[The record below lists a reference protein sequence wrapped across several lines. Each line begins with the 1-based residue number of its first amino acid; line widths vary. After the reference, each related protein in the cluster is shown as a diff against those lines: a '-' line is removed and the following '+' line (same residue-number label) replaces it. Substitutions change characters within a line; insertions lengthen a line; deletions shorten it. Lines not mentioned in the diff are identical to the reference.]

1 MESEEAVP
9 VAQPHL
15 PGVVDPNCGTQRVFD
30 VIADKW
36 RPMVL
41 CAIRTLEVARYSELQ
56 RQIPGIT
63 HKMLTQTLRGLETA
77 GLIDR
82 RVYPVVP
89 PKVEYRLTP
98 LGASLHQSLRPLL
111 AWGREHLSNPT
122 ASTTGSAPAP
132 ARSHRPSA

>member
-1 MESEEAVP
+1 MESEEAGSVP
-9 VAQPHL
+9 QPHV
-15 PGVVDPNCGTQRVFD
+15 PGVIDPNCGTQRVFD

-36 RPMVL
+36 KPTVL

-63 HKMLTQTLRGLETA
+63 HKMLTQTLRGLEAA

-111 AWGREHLSNPT
+111 VWGRAHLSN
-122 ASTTGSAPAP
+122 
-132 ARSHRPSA
+132 